1 MIRTPLCSLTLF
13 AVLALPCTVCAAQE
27 SSAESQDESVESNS
41 STETSEIQSGDDP
54 VTARLRT
61 EVMRYYESIGL
72 EPSPAQVAS
81 GLDSARFMLLDG
93 ISIQRISAAVSKA
106 IGLHSPGRQ
115 VSFEVA
121 VPLRILPNESSSSQA
136 QRRHSAEDVEQES
149 ETDREDD
156 NQASILDTFD
166 DESSEANE
174 RRMQRKEAQ
183 EARRNRIR
191 LHRQWQKRT
200 MNKRILLTVGVPT
213 LAIPYSVG
221 FFAASLMVMDGAIPR
236 SWGFVTTV
244 PVVGTLLLSIWTE
257 GEYPPLALLTVSQA
271 AGLATLIIG
280 LAMKSKHPHK
290 DDPTA
295 LRLGKKPNG
304 APAVTL
310 RAAPMGLGG
319 ILQGRF

>member
-1 MIRTPLCSLTLF
+1 MIRTSLCTF
-13 AVLALPCTVCAAQE
+13 ALLAMMALPCPLYAAQD
-27 SSAESQDESVESNS
+27 STSESQDESSEAS
-41 STETSEIQSGDDP
+41 SSAETSEAQPADDP

-61 EVMRYYESIGL
+61 EVMRYYESIEL

-93 ISIQRISAAVSKA
+93 ISIQRIEAAVTKA
-106 IGLHSPGRQ
+106 IGLHSPGRK

-121 VPLRILPNESSSSQA
+121 VPLRILPSEASSSRT
-136 QRRHSAEDVEQES
+136 QRPYSAEEADQE
-149 ETDREDD
+149 DAP
-156 NQASILDTFD
+156 QGSILETLGE
-166 DESSEANE
+166 ESREANE

-191 LHRQWQKRT
+191 LHRQWQQRT
-200 MNKRILLTVGVPT
+200 MSKRILLTVGVPI

-221 FFAASLMVMDGAIPR
+221 FFAASIMVMDGAIPR
-236 SWGFVTTV
+236 SWAFVTTV
-244 PVVGTLLLSIWTE
+244 PVLGTLLLGIWTE
-257 GEYPPLALLTVSQA
+257 GAYPPLALLSASQA
-271 AGLATLIIG
+271 VGLATLIIG
-280 LAMKSKHPHK
+280 LAMKSQHPHK

-295 LRLGKKPNG
+295 LRLGKKANG

-310 RAAPMGLGG
+310 RAGPMGLGG